1 MNFFCAALFAITL
14 PEAPGKATTE
24 KLCSACHGVNTFV
37 NRRETKEAWAELVED
52 MLRRGMT
59 GDDDEVSEIT
69 NYLATKLS
77 KDTPSPRVNVNK
89 TNARDLATGLGITET
104 KARLIVKHRET
115 NGNFKSIDDLLK
127 VPGIS
132 MSAVESKRTRIDF

>member
-14 PEAPGKATTE
+14 PEAPGKATTV
-24 KLCSACHGVNTFV
+24 KLCSGCHGINTFV

-52 MLRRGMT
+52 MLRRGMQ
-59 GDDDEVSEIT
+59 GDGDEVLEIN

-77 KDTPSPRVNVNK
+77 KDTPSPRVNVNQ
-89 TNARDLATGLGITET
+89 TNVRELAIGLGITET
-104 KARLIVKHRET
+104 KARLIVKHRDKT
-115 NGNFKSIDDLLK
+115 GNFKLIDDLLK

-132 MSAVESKRTRIDF
+132 MSAIESKRAQIDF

>member
-37 NRRETKEAWAELVED
+37 NRRETKEVWAELVEE
-52 MLRRGMT
+52 MLRRGME
-59 GDDDEVSEIT
+59 GDDDEVREIT
-69 NYLATKLS
+69 GYLATKLS
-77 KDTPSPRVNVNK
+77 KDTPSPRVNVNQ

-104 KARLIVKHRET
+104 KARLIIKHRET

-127 VPGIS
+127 VPGVN
-132 MSAVESKRTRIDF
+132 MRAVESKRAQIDF